1 MGMENGGKA
10 RCSTELFIVT
20 GKRLQYILDT
30 GEHQGIDDFLISP
43 GKIPELFGKGKGDQ
57 VVLGWQQLAQLII
70 DPLLVFMVLAMR
82 TIPVAAGM
90 WNIVLF
96 SAAVIGT
103 LYQHVR
109 TMLMSA
115 SKHSLQCLSMARQDK
130 ITVPIKKVTPELVD
144 DLGE

>member
-1 MGMENGGKA
+1 MGMENGGKSS
-10 RCSTELFIVT
+10 CSAELFIVF
-20 GKRLQYILDT
+20 GKRFQDILNT

-43 GKIPELFGKGKGDQ
+43 GKIPELFWKGKCDQ
-57 VVLGWQQLAQLII
+57 VVLGRQQLTQLII
-70 DPLLVFMVLAMR
+70 NPLLVFMVLAMR

-90 WNIVLF
+90 WNIGLF
-96 SAAVIGT
+96 STAVIGT

-109 TMLMSA
+109 AMLMPA

-130 ITVPIKKVTPELVD
+130 ITVSIKKATPEFVD